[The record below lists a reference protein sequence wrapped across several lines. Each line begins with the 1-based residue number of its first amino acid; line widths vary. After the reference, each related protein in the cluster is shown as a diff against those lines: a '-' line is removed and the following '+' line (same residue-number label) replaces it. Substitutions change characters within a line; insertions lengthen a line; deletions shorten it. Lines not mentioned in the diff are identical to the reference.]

1 MQCAPFRTALSSPF
15 PSPRAALHPLVAQC
29 LTSWRFRRFF
39 VSAFFPCTVSAPA
52 SRARPL
58 QDGWTPLIACC
69 HRGNLDAAQVLLKMP
84 NINIGAMDKA
94 RPPSPRQS
102 ALPLPKTPSPPPL
115 RHPPPP
121 SPPRSAL
128 PAPYYPPPP
137 AAAPRLTAARPAR
150 GIAQPGGVDRPPPRV
165 HGGEGGG
172 RAGAHGGRGG
182 QLCAGAR
189 ARPRPRPRPQPPPSL
204 RRALPGPS
212 RPLDPT
218 GDAPSLSPSPSD
230 EKRSS
235 RARLVAGGLRPAP
248 PGGVLQQDR
257 RGARPHRG
265 GH

>member
-121 SPPRSAL
+121 SPPRSRPPCSVLPSPPRGCAAPDRRAPRPRNRTTRRGGPPSTTRPWRGGRRSCGCSWRPGRTAL
-128 PAPYYPPPP
+128 RWRSCAPAPAAPP
-137 AAAPRLTAARPAR
+137 AAPA
-150 GIAQPGGVDRPPPRV
+150 
-165 HGGEGGG
+165 E
-172 RAGAHGGRGG
+172 
-182 QLCAGAR
+182 
-189 ARPRPRPRPQPPPSL
+189 PPPSPARPEPASRPHGGCAL
-204 RRALPGPS
+204 ALPV
-212 RPLDPT
+212 T
-218 GDAPSLSPSPSD
+218 
-230 EKRSS
+230 
-235 RARLVAGGLRPAP
+235 V
-248 PGGVLQQDR
+248 
-257 RGARPHRG
+257 
-265 GH
+265 